1 MSRCLVKGIPIG
13 RNEPV
18 RLMGVIN
25 CSPESFYKS
34 SYVTSGIILRKA
46 EDMISAGADII
57 DIGARSTA
65 PGSPP
70 LPERME
76 IQRLDRALA
85 ELDGSGIPVSVD
97 TMRAPVLERCLS
109 HDIHAAN
116 DISGLLD
123 PDYARLL
130 ADASLPAFLMASG
143 DRPGDATTLGGT
155 FTALET
161 VSSRCADTGIHDYV
175 LDPAIG
181 LWIPER
187 TTDLDWDLCRHFG
200 EFARFGR
207 PLLAAVS
214 RKTFLAGPEKRPPEE
229 RLVALFGFMALLIAK
244 GADVIR
250 THDVAETAEVIRTA
264 SLVVRRT

>member
-13 RNEPV
+13 RGEPV

-25 CSPESFYKS
+25 CSPESFYRG
-34 SYVTSGIILRKA
+34 SYAPAGTILRKA
-46 EDMISAGADII
+46 EEMISAGADII

-70 LPERME
+70 LTEQVE
-76 IQRLDRALA
+76 AQRLDHALA

-97 TMRAPVLERCLS
+97 TVHAPVLERCLS

-116 DISGLLD
+116 DISGLRD
-123 PDYARLL
+123 PSYACLV
-130 ADASLPAFLMASG
+130 ADAGLPAFLMASG
-143 DRPGDATTLGGT
+143 KQPGDATTLGAT
-155 FTALET
+155 LTTLEK
-161 VSSRCADTGIHDYV
+161 VESRCADSGIHDYV

-187 TTDLDWDLCRHFG
+187 TTDLDWELCRHFR
-200 EFARFGR
+200 EFTRFGR

-214 RKTFLAGPEKRPPEE
+214 RKTFLAGPGNRPPEE
-229 RLVALFGFMALLIAK
+229 RLAASLGLAALLIAK

-264 SLVVRRT
+264 ARMVSRT